1 MNIGKYPC
9 KGAVRRLFAA
19 SLWVAACIL
28 CGTNTWGQSTSQSIE
43 QKPTTQNA
51 LSGPSWQLGGLV
63 AGGFVPFYDIHSPGY
78 HYALQLDFVNAGF
91 DAGRMLTRPC
101 GPGILRGNIEA
112 VLEVMPFWLAYYPAQ
127 VRHAYY
133 QGSTT
138 PVLVPWGPYSR
149 FGASIT
155 PVLFR
160 WNFRERD
167 SSRAFPWAQ
176 LGGGL
181 LWTNHKFPLL
191 GGSTSVINFT
201 PQVGIGESIFIKRR
215 RSLDFAI
222 KAVHISNA
230 GLGDNN
236 PGVNATLQFS
246 MGYSWWR

>member
-1 MNIGKYPC
+1 MNSNSRNFAGGQPWFV
-9 KGAVRRLFAA
+9 AVILF
-19 SLWVAACIL
+19 LWVMTGIEARSQNVSPDL
-28 CGTNTWGQSTSQSIE
+28 KRETTSQSD
-43 QKPTTQNA
+43 QPA
-51 LSGPSWQLGGLV
+51 RSWQLGGFA

-91 DAGRMLTRPC
+91 DIGRMLTPPC
-101 GPGILRGNIEA
+101 GPGILRGKAEGI
-112 VLEVMPFWLAYYPAQ
+112 LEVMPFWLAYYPAQ
-127 VRHAYY
+127 TRHAYY
-133 QGSTT
+133 LGSTV
-138 PVLVPWGPYSR
+138 PVYAPWGSYSR
-149 FGASIT
+149 FGASVT

-160 WNFRERD
+160 WNFVRSEG
-167 SSRAFPWAQ
+167 SRSLPWMQ

-201 PQVGIGESIFIKRR
+201 PQVGIGESIFIRKR

-236 PGVNATLQFS
+236 PGINATLQFS